1 MVTSLAFRILVVLVK
16 PKVRWVLVALFSS
29 SQPHLTEPTIHPAK
43 LKILLLLKL
52 WYNLRI
58 YLKTGEKNRDL
69 RVFPDVCFEYAMLK
83 LYSNAPVLLN

>member
-1 MVTSLAFRILVVLVK
+1 MFAHFLFWI
-16 PKVRWVLVALFSS
+16 LVALFSS
-29 SQPHLTEPTIHPAK
+29 SHPHLTEPTIHPAK

-69 RVFPDVCFEYAMLK
+69 KVFPDVCFEYAMLK